1 MRENRSIMHDGMPSR
16 DGGRVE
22 LKTKIERDVWAV
34 LSDVL
39 GTPLADITRDSELE
53 ADLGMNSLKMIETN
67 VALEVKFGF
76 VSPDIA
82 RPEELRIRTVDD
94 LVGYVA
100 DRVLEQVD
108 RQ

>member
-1 MRENRSIMHDGMPSR
+1 MHEDRATFRQGDRAGDHSETKAKVADDVRS
-16 DGGRVE
+16 
-22 LKTKIERDVWAV
+22 V

-39 GTPLADITRDSELE
+39 GVPLVEVVPQSELE
-53 ADLGMNSLKMIETN
+53 SDLGMDSLKMIETN

-76 VSPDIA
+76 VSPDVA
-82 RPEELRIRTVDD
+82 RPEELEIRTVDD

-100 DRVLEQVD
+100 GQILEQRD

>member
-1 MRENRSIMHDGMPSR
+1 MRGEHA
-16 DGGRVE
+16 E
-22 LKTKIERDVWAV
+22 TKARIAGDVRLV

-39 GTPLADITRDSELE
+39 AVPLGEIASESDLE
-53 ADLGMNSLKMIETN
+53 ADLGMDSLKMIETN

-100 DRVLEQVD
+100 GQVLEQGG